1 MPIWKEKSFSFHN
14 TERYNNNA
22 TIEMVA
28 NVSMYPT
35 YPTYLGMILFRGE
48 FYGSTTSR
56 GNACPSPLAAV
67 ASSSIVQ
74 SHAST

>member
-1 MPIWKEKSFSFHN
+1 
-14 TERYNNNA
+14 
-22 TIEMVA
+22 MVA

-35 YPTYLGMILFRGE
+35 YPMYLGMILFRRE
-48 FYGSTTSR
+48 FYGSTPSS
-56 GNACPSPLAAV
+56 GNATPSPLAAV